1 MKKLKCILLFLLFTQ
16 LQFAQSK
23 IFLGVYTSPSISFPA
38 ITDLNNYLDGNAN
51 FSLGISGMYS
61 IDSNILL
68 KSGLIYNQRS
78 FKIKGIPNTTGV
90 PLNVDLEW
98 LRTHYNVSS
107 TFTDT
112 ETYQSVT
119 LPLSIE
125 YKLSNFE
132 ETSVLFSGGIEVGY
146 LFNVK
151 YVYDYKNG
159 EQRIYNK
166 NYNDFIGSIN
176 LGVGLYQPISNNFL
190 LLITPKYSYSFY
202 PNFGKMGLNFNTISL
217 DVEFYFHLN

>member
-1 MKKLKCILLFLLFTQ
+1 MKKLKYFLLFLLFTQ
-16 LQFAQSK
+16 FQFAQSK
-23 IFLGVYTSPSISFPA
+23 IFLGVNTSPSISFPA
-38 ITDLNNYLDGNAN
+38 ITELNNYLDGNAN
-51 FSLGISGMYS
+51 ISVGISGMYS
-61 IDSNILL
+61 IDNNILL

-78 FKIKGIPNTTGV
+78 FRIKGIPNTTGV

-98 LRTHYNVSS
+98 LRTHYNVIS

-112 ETYQSVT
+112 EIYQSVT
-119 LPLSIE
+119 IPLSIE

-132 ETSVLFSGGIEVGY
+132 ETSFLFSGGIEVGY

-151 YVYDYKNG
+151 YVYDYNSG

-166 NYNDFIGSIN
+166 DFNDFIGSIN

-190 LLITPKYSYSFY
+190 LLITPRYSYSFY

-217 DVEFYFHLN
+217 DAEFYFQLN

>member
-1 MKKLKCILLFLLFTQ
+1 MKKLKYFLLFLLFTQ
-16 LQFAQSK
+16 FQFAQSK
-23 IFLGVYTSPSISFPA
+23 IFLGVNTSPSISFPS
-38 ITDLNNYLDGNAN
+38 ITELNNYLDGNAN
-51 FSLGISGMYS
+51 ISAGISGMYS
-61 IDSNILL
+61 IDNNILL

-90 PLNVDLEW
+90 LNVDPEW
-98 LRTHYNVSS
+98 LRTHYNLTS

-151 YVYDYKNG
+151 YVYDYNSG

-166 NYNDFIGSIN
+166 DYNDFIGSIN
-176 LGVGLYQPISNNFL
+176 LGVGLYQPITNNFL

-202 PNFGKMGLNFNTISL
+202 PDLGKMGLNFNTISL